1 MCSRHSSA
9 VCSVERLTCA
19 VLAVLQQ
26 VIARLFSCPVA
37 YHLRH
42 STYYKGVTLESGQ
55 RTLHNLQLLLSILS
69 RTSRFFNAN
78 VKLRNLSFTI
88 IIYFRFCPS
97 VKKFVICCPF
107 ILELITEC
115 DCKSARI
122 SVPFNNQIISSLL
135 LSK

>member
-1 MCSRHSSA
+1 MCSRHSSASLTVSA

-19 VLAVLQQ
+19 VLAVPQQ

-37 YHLRH
+37 YHLRY
-42 STYYKGVTLESGQ
+42 STYYKESGQ
-55 RTLHNLQLLLSILS
+55 RTLHNLYLLLSILS

-78 VKLRNLSFTI
+78 VKLRNLPFTI

-97 VKKFVICCPF
+97 VIKFVICCPF

-115 DCKSARI
+115 DCRSAVI
-122 SVPFNNQIISSLL
+122 LL
-135 LSK
+135 FILYFSPIQ